1 MKEPDFVVRSQN
13 KSAEGKA
20 ESKHKT
26 EYSIA

>member
-20 ESKHKT
+20 ESNHSI
-26 EYSIA
+26 EYSVT